1 MITTL
6 EKKYKNNFFWKKMT
20 PKLVIFQLWKSSK
33 SLKKMCF
40 QKKSFQ
46 LICADKIFKTMCG
59 NFLKINGSWDIS
71 LPVILRFRK
80 IVHLHKIIN
89 KTRLTKKQEHSAHCF
104 GDDYLTD
111 HHVKYLQ
118 DRIKVWRVGAL
129 KRVCTDYHFLLFKK
143 VRTFRVVH
151 VSNTP

>member
-6 EKKYKNNFFWKKMT
+6 EKKYKNNFLWKKMT

-89 KTRLTKKQEHSAHCF
+89 KTRLTKKQENSAHCF
-104 GDDYLTD
+104 WDDYLTD

-129 KRVCTDYHFLLFKK
+129 KSMHWLSLSFI
-143 VRTFRVVH
+143 
-151 VSNTP
+151 